1 MPTAVRSMLRVDGTQ
16 NILNFGPLVFNDN
29 DNFEEC
35 FTSQITIP
43 ALTLLQIIGGSGPAI
58 TAITTMQMLVIAPSQ
73 TIKVGLEGVNGQ
85 SAGFTLNA
93 NKSLKISTGVITSLN
108 VYNTAAVVAEVIF
121 IIGGTA

>member
-43 ALTLLQIIGGSGPAI
+43 ALTLLQVIGGSGPAI
-58 TAITTMQMLVIAPSQ
+58 TAITTIQMLVIAPNQ
-73 TIKVGLEGVNGQ
+73 VIKIGLEGVNGQ

-93 NKSLKISTGVITSLN
+93 NKSLKISTGIITSLN
-108 VYNTAAVVAEVIF
+108 VYNTTAVAAEVIF